1 MKGVYPQEE
10 IDKLSES
17 VAVEKVEALHVP
29 QPNAERHIVIIR
41 KKAV

>member
-1 MKGVYPQEE
+1 MKGIYPQEE
-10 IDKLSES
+10 IDKLPES

-29 QPNAERHIVIIR
+29 QLNAERHIVIIR